1 MTGWTEEGILRSW
14 RVLARREGGEDW
26 QFVHLADIGPVSIEV
41 GCRFPGGRE
50 ALIVSFPRST
60 SPGPGGLPDGKGFD
74 VVLLRDEAM
83 FRDRT
88 AISLVRRLEGSLDIF
103 SVMATDVLRCLEA
116 VGTENPRDLADAFIG
131 RVSDWQSFMSRKRR
145 PLSSERQLGLMGEL
159 WFLDRLMQTRLG
171 AAAVDCWQG
180 PLHAAQDF
188 LIGAGAVEVKSS
200 LTGRTFLARINSLE
214 QLDADRVPLFL
225 AALRFDVVDDGTD
238 LVSMVAHLRELMAEA
253 GLSRVF
259 EALLLLSGYDDDHA
273 EHYRRKLG
281 LLDARAFRIGPDFP
295 CLRRQAIPQQ
305 VRKVVYTLDVDALE
319 QPALLLDDALSEFG
333 IDP

>member
-1 MTGWTEEGILRSW
+1 MIGWSEEGILRSW
-14 RVLARREGGEDW
+14 RVLARQERGEDW

-50 ALIVSFPRST
+50 ALIVSFPRAT
-60 SPGPGGLPDGKGFD
+60 FLGPGGLPDGKGFD
-74 VVLLRDEAM
+74 VLLLRDEAA
-83 FRDRT
+83 FRDRV

-103 SVMATDVLRCLEA
+103 TVMATDLLRCLET
-116 VGTENPRDLADAFIG
+116 VGTNNPRDLADAFIG

-145 PLSSERQLGLMGEL
+145 PLSSEKQLGLMGEL
-159 WFLDRLMQTRLG
+159 WVLDRLMQTKLG
-171 AAAVDCWQG
+171 ASAVDCWQG

-188 LIGAGAVEVKSS
+188 LVGAGAVEVKSS

-214 QLDADRVPLFL
+214 QLDADRSPLFI
-225 AALRFDVVDDGTD
+225 AALRFDVLDDGID
-238 LVSMVAHLRELMAEA
+238 LVGMVAHLRELTAEA

-259 EALLLLSGYDDDHA
+259 EALLLLSGYEDDHA

-281 LLDARAFRIGPDFP
+281 LLDARAFRVCQEFP
-295 CLRRQAIPQQ
+295 CLRRQTIPQQ
-305 VRKVVYTLDVDALE
+305 VRKVVYTLDIDALE
-319 QPALLLDDALSEFG
+319 QPALMLNDALTEFG

>member
-14 RVLARREGGEDW
+14 RVLTRQEGGEDW

-50 ALIVSFPRST
+50 ALIVSFPRTMSA
-60 SPGPGGLPDGKGFD
+60 GPGGLPDGRGFD
-74 VVLLRDEAM
+74 VVLLREEAM
-83 FRDRT
+83 FRDRM

-103 SVMATDVLRCLEA
+103 TVMAADVLRCLEA
-116 VGTENPRDLADAFIG
+116 TDTRNPRDLADAFIG
-131 RVSDWQSFMSRKRR
+131 RVADWQTFMSRKRR

-159 WFLDRLMQTRLG
+159 WLLDRLMQTRLG

-200 LTGRTFLARINSLE
+200 LAGRTFLARINSLE
-214 QLDADRVPLFL
+214 QLDADRTPLFL
-225 AALRFDVVDDGTD
+225 AALRFDVADDGTD
-238 LVSMVAHLRELMAEA
+238 LVGMVAHLRERMAEA

-273 EHYRRKLG
+273 EHYRRKLS
-281 LLDARAFRIGPDFP
+281 LLDARAFLVDAHFP
-295 CLRRQAIPQQ
+295 CLRRQAVPQQ

-319 QPALLLDDALSEFG
+319 QPALPLDDALSELG

>member
-1 MTGWTEEGILRSW
+1 MTGWSEEGILRSW
-14 RVLARREGGEDW
+14 RVLARQEGGEDW

-83 FRDRT
+83 FRDRI

-103 SVMATDVLRCLEA
+103 TVMATDVLRCLEA
-116 VGTENPRDLADAFIG
+116 VDTKNPRDLADAFIG

-180 PLHAAQDF
+180 PLHSAQDF
-188 LIGAGAVEVKSS
+188 LVGAGAVEVKSS

-214 QLDADRVPLFL
+214 QLDADRTPLFL

-238 LVSMVAHLRELMAEA
+238 LVGMVAHLRERMAEA

-259 EALLLLSGYDDDHA
+259 EALLLLSGYEDDHA

-281 LLDARAFRIGPDFP
+281 LLDARAFRVGPDFP

-305 VRKVVYTLDVDALE
+305 VRKLVYTLDVDALE